1 MPQPR
6 SQLVTV
12 RRPRAKSSPVQS
24 CTNRA
29 CWRASSVPA
38 KAVIQTTSDTGSH
51 CDSIHGS
58 PSHDS
63 VAISNHSMRGEP
75 PHLKSPPASGT
86 PNEVPD
92 FWESADGCMRRKNEG
107 STCCGLEAGAVDDL
121 VAQQVLRALEPATLE
136 LSLKAIQDVHKERDR
151 LHRHW
156 KHRLERAT
164 YEAERA
170 ERQYRAVEP
179 ENRLVARSLERHWE
193 EALRNQRD
201 LAEEYD
207 RFLKEQ
213 PPHLSEDQRARI
225 LALSSDLPTLWNA
238 PETTAADRKE
248 IIRLVVQHVEVHVR
262 AETEWGARQ
271 LLPAPASPEKG
282 QWENSR
288 FFDNVSPPWGFR

>member
-63 VAISNHSMRGEP
+63 MAISNHSMWREP

-92 FWESADGCMRRKNEG
+92 FWESAVYQGKELLMLQADAQAARPLRVSEV
-107 STCCGLEAGAVDDL
+107 ADL
-121 VAQQVLRALEPATLE
+121 KT
-136 LSLKAIQDVHKERDR
+136 
-151 LHRHW
+151 
-156 KHRLERAT
+156 
-164 YEAERA
+164 
-170 ERQYRAVEP
+170 
-179 ENRLVARSLERHWE
+179 
-193 EALRNQRD
+193 
-201 LAEEYD
+201 
-207 RFLKEQ
+207 
-213 PPHLSEDQRARI
+213 
-225 LALSSDLPTLWNA
+225 
-238 PETTAADRKE
+238 
-248 IIRLVVQHVEVHVR
+248 
-262 AETEWGARQ
+262 
-271 LLPAPASPEKG
+271 
-282 QWENSR
+282 
-288 FFDNVSPPWGFR
+288 

>member
-38 KAVIQTTSDTGSH
+38 KVVIQTTSDTGSH

-92 FWESADGCMRRKNEG
+92 FWESADAAK
-107 STCCGLEAGAVDDL
+107 TPILGLLEMIGLASASPTTHPSRITL
-121 VAQQVLRALEPATLE
+121 TKACVLR
-136 LSLKAIQDVHKERDR
+136 K
-151 LHRHW
+151 
-156 KHRLERAT
+156 
-164 YEAERA
+164 
-170 ERQYRAVEP
+170 
-179 ENRLVARSLERHWE
+179 
-193 EALRNQRD
+193 
-201 LAEEYD
+201 
-207 RFLKEQ
+207 
-213 PPHLSEDQRARI
+213 
-225 LALSSDLPTLWNA
+225 
-238 PETTAADRKE
+238 
-248 IIRLVVQHVEVHVR
+248 
-262 AETEWGARQ
+262 
-271 LLPAPASPEKG
+271 
-282 QWENSR
+282 
-288 FFDNVSPPWGFR
+288 

>member
-92 FWESADGCMRRKNEG
+92 FWESADC
-107 STCCGLEAGAVDDL
+107 
-121 VAQQVLRALEPATLE
+121 QQVAEKALKAYLVFWDQRVVKIHDIGLLLDQVMTIEPVFETWRDAADRLTPLATLYRYPG
-136 LSLKAIQDVHKERDR
+136 LSDDPLPSEF
-151 LHRHW
+151 
-156 KHRLERAT
+156 
-164 YEAERA
+164 
-170 ERQYRAVEP
+170 
-179 ENRLVARSLERHWE
+179 E
-193 EALRNQRD
+193 EALD
-201 LAEEYD
+201 DA
-207 RFLKEQ
+207 
-213 PPHLSEDQRARI
+213 
-225 LALSSDLPTLWNA
+225 
-238 PETTAADRKE
+238 TT
-248 IIRLVVQHVEVHVR
+248 I
-262 AETEWGARQ
+262 
-271 LLPAPASPEKG
+271 
-282 QWENSR
+282 
-288 FFDNVSPPWGFR
+288 

>member
-92 FWESADGCMRRKNEG
+92 FWESAVSIDITNNSDCDVVLKPAFFKYGP
-107 STCCGLEAGAVDDL
+107 GLK
-121 VAQQVLRALEPATLE
+121 RAPNVQAIGNPA
-136 LSLKAIQDVHKERDR
+136 DERFPFSFR
-151 LHRHW
+151 G
-156 KHRLERAT
+156 
-164 YEAERA
+164 
-170 ERQYRAVEP
+170 
-179 ENRLVARSLERHWE
+179 RSG
-193 EALRNQRD
+193 
-201 LAEEYD
+201 
-207 RFLKEQ
+207 
-213 PPHLSEDQRARI
+213 I
-225 LALSSDLPTLWNA
+225 
-238 PETTAADRKE
+238 
-248 IIRLVVQHVEVHVR
+248 
-262 AETEWGARQ
+262 
-271 LLPAPASPEKG
+271 
-282 QWENSR
+282 
-288 FFDNVSPPWGFR
+288 